1 MKPRI
6 INSVLNYPNRKIVST
21 IEGADFSN
29 IQDCI
34 TWYNNNATEAV
45 IVDLPDTNYVCKDI
59 NITNSHNILFRGWTG
74 ITNITF
80 DTTGTYLFNC
90 GNQRDV
96 TAFQEISFNGDE
108 DTPSGTAIFTNG

>member
-6 INSVLNYPNRKIVST
+6 INSGLNYPNRKIVST

-45 IVDLPDTNYVCKDI
+45 IVDLPDTNYVCKGI